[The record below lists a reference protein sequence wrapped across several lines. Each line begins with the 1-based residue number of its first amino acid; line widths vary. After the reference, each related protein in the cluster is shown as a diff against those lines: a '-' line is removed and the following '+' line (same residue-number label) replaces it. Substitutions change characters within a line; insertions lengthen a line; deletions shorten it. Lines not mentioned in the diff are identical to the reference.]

1 MSTKRPSHSLGP
13 ALRSASGGASEV
25 ARGVGGAGVA
35 VLVDV
40 ATAAEADS
48 LASSVFAVFAV
59 FAVFGVFGVSDAVM
73 VRLSQGVE
81 GAPSRA

>member
-25 ARGVGGAGVA
+25 VRGVGGAGVA

-59 FAVFGVFGVSDAVM
+59 FAVFGVSDAVM

-81 GAPSRA
+81 GARSRA

>member
-13 ALRSASGGASEV
+13 APRSASGGASEV
-25 ARGVGGAGVA
+25 LRGVGGAGGA

-40 ATAAEADS
+40 ATAAAADS
-48 LASSVFAVFAV
+48 LASSVFAVF
-59 FAVFGVFGVSDAVM
+59 GVFDAVM

-81 GAPSRA
+81 GARSRA